1 MIATLAAATR
11 VSGCRT
17 PKLPRYRSSAS
28 TATPRASA
36 VCPTVRGRDPP
47 DQVVRVD
54 VPVHVLDDQLRL
66 AHAAEAVHRLRQY
79 RRLRAGPQRGAQVVQ
94 QSGAAGEVRV
104 ADRHPAPDLAQALRR
119 RGRLRDDGA
128 RRLRFGRASP
138 VVPAGPV
145 QAAPCRAVHAQPAGH
160 GVDPVV
166 QLLGPGAADRLGE
179 PADERQQVRYPVD
192 RAGYLFQPAQQG
204 RYVAPIGRRRRLT
217 RLDQVGHRLGDLRR
231 RDDGQQ
237 AGERPGG

>member
-1 MIATLAAATR
+1 MP
-11 VSGCRT
+11 T
-17 PKLPRYRSSAS
+17 PPRPCTVCGS
-28 TATPRASA
+28 TDAFGLVRSA
-36 VCPTVRGRDPP
+36 VLMSCSSPVRPVKSGLRIGTPP
-47 DQVVRVD
+47 QIW
-54 VPVHVLDDQLRL
+54 
-66 AHAAEAVHRLRQY
+66 
-79 RRLRAGPQRGAQVVQ
+79 RRPSG
-94 QSGAAGEVRV
+94 GAAGS
-104 ADRHPAPDLAQALRR
+104 ATT
-119 RGRLRDDGA
+119 
-128 RRLRFGRASP
+128 GRASP

-145 QAAPCRAVHAQPAGH
+145 QAAQCRAVHAQPAGH